1 MYTLL
6 DVEVNTECGALNPAW
21 GARYVNNELNP
32 ALGARYVNNV
42 SKPRLG
48 GQVCKQWL

>member
-21 GARYVNNELNP
+21 GARYVNN
-32 ALGARYVNNV
+32 G
-42 SKPRLG
+42 SKPRQW
-48 GQVCKQWL
+48 GQVFKQ